1 MSREAVLAELIRHA
15 ERLADCV
22 NFDDNG
28 AIVAGQLVGGN
39 GGLVSPDTRRAV
51 DAFTRSL
58 AVWKEFYAERKD
70 QHAPD
75 VESP

>member
-1 MSREAVLAELIRHA
+1 VSRESALAELIQHA
-15 ERLADCV
+15 ERMAASV

-28 AIVAGQLVGGN
+28 AIVGGQLVGGN
-39 GGLVSPDTRRAV
+39 GGLVSSDTRRAV

-70 QHAPD
+70 EHASN